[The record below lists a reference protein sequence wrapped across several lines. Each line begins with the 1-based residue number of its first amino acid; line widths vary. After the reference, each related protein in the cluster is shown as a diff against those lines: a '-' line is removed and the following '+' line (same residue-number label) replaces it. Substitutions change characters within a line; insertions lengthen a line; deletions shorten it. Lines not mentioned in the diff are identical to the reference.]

1 MVSVMV
7 RVNVSVVFTIFVS
20 VLLCSSCAS
29 RKDIVYLND
38 IPDVDTL
45 YAKVETQ
52 LQHKIQL
59 RPGDQISINVSA
71 RNKELSE
78 MFSRVSAKSEK
89 GGNSYTIDE
98 MGEIEFPFIGKIRI
112 AGLDRMQ
119 TEEYIKNKIIE
130 SELIKEPYVS
140 VEYSNLGFYKL
151 GEWGGGFVE
160 FQKDQTTILEA
171 IALAGDLS
179 INGLRKNVLLIRR
192 NEDGSENTYR
202 LDLTSREKLYSSPA
216 YYVQQDDI
224 IYVEPNYKQLQQS
237 TINGTNFSTYSVYL
251 SLFTTGLSLF
261 LLIRNLTN

>member
-1 MVSVMV
+1 MKS
-7 RVNVSVVFTIFVS
+7 IFIPF
-20 VLLCSSCAS
+20 LLLILTLSSCAS

-52 LQHKIQL
+52 LQHKILL
-59 RPGDQISINVSA
+59 RPGDQVRINVSA

-78 MFSRVSAKSEK
+78 MFSRVSATSEK

-98 MGEIEFPFIGKIRI
+98 MGEIEFPFVGKIRI
-112 AGLDRMQ
+112 AGLDRLQ
-119 TEEYIKNKIIE
+119 TEEYIKTKIIE

-171 IALAGDLS
+171 ISLAGDLS
-179 INGLRKNVLLIRR
+179 IDGLRKNVLLIRR

-202 LDLTSREKLYSSPA
+202 LDLTSREKLYNSPA

-224 IYVEPNYKQLQQS
+224 IYVEPSNKRIQQS